1 MLLKE
6 FIAGK
11 KFILR
16 TLTFGN
22 IIMSIELRIFGYVFS
37 MGTRFS
43 PWLPS
48 FNTLVNFMEK
58 SEKANYVYEY

>member
-11 KFILR
+11 TFILR

-37 MGTRFS
+37 MGTSFS

-58 SEKANYVYEY
+58 SEKAKYVYEY

>member
-11 KFILR
+11 TFILR

-22 IIMSIELRIFGYVFS
+22 IIMSTELRIFGYVFS

-58 SEKANYVYEY
+58 SEKAKYVYEY

>member
-11 KFILR
+11 TFILR

-22 IIMSIELRIFGYVFS
+22 IIMSKELRIFGYVFS
-37 MGTRFS
+37 MRTRFS

-48 FNTLVNFMEK
+48 FNTLVNFMVK
-58 SEKANYVYEY
+58 SEKAKYVYEY